1 MVRFD
6 PGNSSSQCKIRSHI
20 AVQRRPATLVSVA
33 LAKHRN
39 SLDLQCS
46 RQRIVDARQQGSP
59 TRQVCQIN
67 YRRKIVF
74 ALISC
79 RLSSTLRALP

>member
-20 AVQRRPATLVSVA
+20 AVQRRQQRLSVA
-33 LAKHRN
+33 LTKHRN

-74 ALISC
+74 VLISC

>member
-20 AVQRRPATLVSVA
+20 DAQQRLSVA
-33 LAKHRN
+33 LTKHRN

-46 RQRIVDARQQGSP
+46 RHRIVDARQQGSP